1 MASKISLLGAIFL
14 VLAVTLSY
22 IERAESKHTAF
33 EFIGHLK
40 GCHKGQN
47 VTGVHQLKQYLHKF
61 GYLDTNT
68 TKRNHLKNWDRRF
81 FSNHANDDLYDDVL
95 ESAVKSYQQHHHL
108 KVTGTLDPETVK
120 EMTKPRCGLPDI
132 VNNKNHD
139 HHHHNNRKLY
149 RFFQGNP
156 RWRKSRLT
164 YKFRSIAN
172 SASAESIRS
181 ICARAFEKWAQVS
194 HFTFQEVG
202 ESSTADIVIGFHV
215 GDHGDPYPFDGPRG
229 VLAHAFPPSTGLLH
243 FDGAEN
249 WSMNPGQN
257 EVDLESVAL
266 HEIGHVLGLGHD
278 DTVPDAIMY
287 STFSYGLTKRNL
299 HPDDIQG
306 VRALYGLS

>member
-14 VLAVTLSY
+14 VLAVTLFY
-22 IERAESKHTAF
+22 IETTESKHTAF

-68 TKRNHLKNWDRRF
+68 T
-81 FSNHANDDLYDDVL
+81 SYNHANDDLYDDVL

-164 YKFRSIAN
+164 YKFRSIAK

-194 HFTFQEVG
+194 HFSFQEVG